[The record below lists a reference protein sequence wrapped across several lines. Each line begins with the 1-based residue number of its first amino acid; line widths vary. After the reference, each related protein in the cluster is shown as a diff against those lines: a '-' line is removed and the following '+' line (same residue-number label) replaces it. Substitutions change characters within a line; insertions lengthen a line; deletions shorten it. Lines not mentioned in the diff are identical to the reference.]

1 VKIRTILAPVDES
14 DRARR
19 TVREAASIA
28 RRFNSKLLLL
38 HVEPRPVA
46 ADYDGAE
53 LAGEQEAWE
62 AEELS
67 QLARNEA
74 PEADVELR
82 VVHGDV
88 SASILEVCRDQPVD
102 LIAMSTRGEGD
113 YRRFLLG
120 SNTAK
125 ALHDA
130 SCPVLT
136 GAHREHPA
144 EACYP
149 YKRIAVLADFQCD
162 YRRALL
168 YARDFA
174 GSCGAEMAVIH
185 VPPAFYSE
193 PGPQDD
199 FAKMLQSS
207 ARQRLEKLLEEERIQ
222 ARLIVK
228 SGPLETALPPV
239 LEHGG
244 FDLLVINRGEE
255 GQQPGVSSRAYA
267 AIRSSPCPVL
277 SI

>member
-1 VKIRTILAPVDES
+1 MKIPTILVPVDES
-14 DRARR
+14 ERARQ

-38 HVEPRPVA
+38 HAEPPPVA
-46 ADYDGAE
+46 ADYDGTE

-74 PEADVELR
+74 PEAAVELR
-82 VVHGDV
+82 VVRGEV
-88 SASILEVCRDQPVD
+88 IASILEICREQPID
-102 LIAMSTRGEGD
+102 LIAMSTRGQGD

-130 SCPVLT
+130 ACPVLT
-136 GAHREHPA
+136 GAHREAPV

-149 YKRIAVLADFQCD
+149 YKRIACLIDFQSD

-168 YARDFA
+168 YADDFA
-174 GSCGAEMAVIH
+174 ASCGAELIVVHI
-185 VPPAFYSE
+185 PPTFHPEAS
-193 PGPQDD
+193 PQDD
-199 FAKMLQSS
+199 FGNIVQSS
-207 ARQRLEKLLEEERIQ
+207 ARLRLEKLLQEEGVQ
-222 ARLIVK
+222 AQLIVK
-228 SGPLETALPPV
+228 SGELESTLPPI
-239 LEHGG
+239 LERGG
-244 FDLLVINRGEE
+244 ADLLVINRCEQ
-255 GQQPGVSSRAYA
+255 GQEPGVSSRAYA
-267 AIRSSPCPVL
+267 VILSSPCPVL